1 MVSYRLVC
9 YENLILEK
17 LMKSPFVFTVLIWI
31 SLILPSQASAEVQDK
46 WSELK
51 ETYFPGKT
59 VESNKEIIKLSAPKR
74 AESGAQVPFS
84 FSIDYPMNA
93 NSYVKSVHV
102 LVGVNPIPVV
112 GVFHFF
118 PESGKAE
125 ISTRIRLE
133 TDSYVHVVAET
144 SDGNLYMNAI
154 PVRATGGCGG
164 TVEGDEKSIRISAGR
179 MKFHADENIANDQIV
194 KGTLL
199 IKHPMYTGLQRDLV
213 SQGFRPA
220 FFINK
225 AVIKYNSKKVM
236 DADLYIGMSEDPN
249 IQFSFVKNEASG
261 LVEVEIQD
269 NEGGIFTKS
278 SEL

>member
-1 MVSYRLVC
+1 
-9 YENLILEK
+9 
-17 LMKSPFVFTVLIWI
+17 MKSTYVLTVLMWI
-31 SLILPSQASAEVQDK
+31 GFILHSQASAEVQDN
-46 WSELK
+46 WGELK
-51 ETYFPGKT
+51 ENYFRGKN
-59 VESNKEIIKLSAPKR
+59 VESNKEIIKISAPNR

-93 NSYVKSVHV
+93 NSYVKSVQI

-133 TDSYVHVVAET
+133 ADSYVHVVAET
-144 SDGNLYMNAI
+144 NDGKLYMNSI

-164 TVEGDEKSIRISAGR
+164 TVEGEDKNIRITAGR
-179 MKFHADENIANDQIV
+179 MKFHADEKIAKDKIV

-249 IQFSFVKNEASG
+249 IQFSFVKNDASG

-278 SEL
+278 FEM

>member
-1 MVSYRLVC
+1 MLYK
-9 YENLILEK
+9 YGQEWF
-17 LMKSPFVFTVLIWI
+17 MKSTYVLTVLMWI
-31 SLILPSQASAEVQDK
+31 GFMLHSQASAEVQDN

-51 ETYFPGKT
+51 ETYFSGKNI
-59 VESNKEIIKLSAPKR
+59 ESNQEIIKLSAPRR

-93 NSYVKSVHV
+93 NIYVKSVHI
-102 LVGVNPIPVV
+102 LAGVNPIPVI

-133 TDSYVHVVAET
+133 TDSYIHVVAET
-144 SDGNLYMNAI
+144 SDGKFYMNAL

-164 TVEGDEKSIRISAGR
+164 AVEGDEKEIRLTAGKI
-179 MKFHADENIANDQIV
+179 KFHVDENMTNDRIV

-199 IKHPMYTGLQRDLV
+199 VKHPMYTGLQRDLM

-225 AVIKYNSKKVM
+225 AIIKYNSKKVM
-236 DADLYIGMSEDPN
+236 DADLFIGMSEDPN
-249 IQFSFVKNEASG
+249 IQFNFIKNEAPG
-261 LVEVEIQD
+261 LIEVEIKD
-269 NEGGIFTKS
+269 NEGGTFTKS
-278 SEL
+278 AEL